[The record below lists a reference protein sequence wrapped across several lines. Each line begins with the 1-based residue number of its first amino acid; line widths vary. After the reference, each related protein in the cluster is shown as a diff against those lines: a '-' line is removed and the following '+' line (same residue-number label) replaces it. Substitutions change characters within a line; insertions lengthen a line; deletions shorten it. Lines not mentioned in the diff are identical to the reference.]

1 MIFFQTYLTLT
12 VGISCKLDSVMYVRY
27 IMLKTFKCCNL
38 FLLMIARY
46 VFEGDPW
53 SEELMWKSQYFNVM
67 NQIILMSAITYI
79 QSCFIVAH
87 KFFFFAPCSELH
99 PYSDSRF
106 IHFNVNRHKKLDWFF
121 VFYLNRIIY
130 IFLLDTWFSK
140 VYQQL
145 SLYFL
150 LYINIIN

>member
-1 MIFFQTYLTLT
+1 MFDMIFINITLTL
-12 VGISCKLDSVMYVRY
+12 GISCKLDPVMYVRY

-38 FLLMIARY
+38 FLLMIAARY

-106 IHFNVNRHKKLDWFF
+106 IHFNVNRHKKLDWYFAF
-121 VFYLNRIIY
+121 SLTRIIY
-130 IFLLDTWFSK
+130 FSFYAWFS
-140 VYQQL
+140 
-145 SLYFL
+145 
-150 LYINIIN
+150 